1 MVDASVILDTLQL
14 VADRHG
20 DPTKRIY
27 DRLFAAHPDLERL
40 FDMDRDGGVRAE
52 MVQVAFACILDQV
65 GEKLTA
71 PGVIVAARQHHDGYG
86 VPDGR
91 FDAIFDAMTDTFADI
106 LAEDWTFERDAHWR
120 ALMAEFAAMR

>member
-1 MVDASVILDTLQL
+1 MADAALILDTLQL

-20 DPTKRIY
+20 DPTKAIY

-40 FDMDRDGGVRAE
+40 FAMDRDGGVRAE
-52 MVQVAFACILDQV
+52 MVQVAFTCILDQV

-71 PGVIVAARQHHDGYG
+71 PGVISAARLHHEGYG

-91 FDAIFDAMTDTFADI
+91 FDAFFVAMTEAFRDI
-106 LAEDWTFERDAHWR
+106 LADDWTPERIASWR